1 LSVTCDNVLNAEDF
15 RLLKISVHGETMI
28 SLIDAH
34 VSRNTSKPIDRE
46 RSVAIVGLD
55 YAAHIVQSGLVL
67 VVWAH
72 EMQAGRASVRTIT
85 TGVVN
90 SASERNLP
98 ARSEVVNKGG
108 RRNQLSLQE
117 GERAALL
124 TSELRFALQLLESQ
138 CDSVDLAVRCHR

>member
-1 LSVTCDNVLNAEDF
+1 
-15 RLLKISVHGETMI
+15 MI

-34 VSRNTSKPIDRE
+34 VSRNTSEPIDRE

-55 YAAHIVQSGLVL
+55 YAAHIVKSGLVL

-72 EMQAGRASVRTIT
+72 EMQTGRASVRTIT

-117 GERAALL
+117 
-124 TSELRFALQLLESQ
+124 
-138 CDSVDLAVRCHR
+138 

>member
-1 LSVTCDNVLNAEDF
+1 
-15 RLLKISVHGETMI
+15 MI

-55 YAAHIVQSGLVL
+55 YAAHIVESGLVL

-98 ARSEVVNKGG
+98 ARSEVVNKRR
-108 RRNQLSLQE
+108 RRN
-117 GERAALL
+117 
-124 TSELRFALQLLESQ
+124 
-138 CDSVDLAVRCHR
+138 

>member
-1 LSVTCDNVLNAEDF
+1 MSVTCDNVLNAEDF
-15 RLLKISVHGETMI
+15 RLLKISIHGETMI

-34 VSRNTSKPIDRE
+34 VSRNTSEPIDRE

-55 YAAHIVQSGLVL
+55 YAAHIVKSGLVL

-72 EMQAGRASVRTIT
+72 EVQAGRASVRTIT
-85 TGVVN
+85 AGVVN

-117 GERAALL
+117 
-124 TSELRFALQLLESQ
+124 
-138 CDSVDLAVRCHR
+138 